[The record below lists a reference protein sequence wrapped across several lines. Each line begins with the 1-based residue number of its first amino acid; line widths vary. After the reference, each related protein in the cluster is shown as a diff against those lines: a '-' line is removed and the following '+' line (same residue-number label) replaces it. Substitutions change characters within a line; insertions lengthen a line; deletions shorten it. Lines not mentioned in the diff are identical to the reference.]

1 MKTGN
6 RISIRAPYS
15 RVFELGA
22 NVEDWGRI
30 LPHYRYVRVMARD
43 GNRKTVKMSAMR
55 DFIPVTWSAVET
67 VVEGDERKPGRIEFR
82 HIKGLVRGMYVEW
95 SFKVEGERVTVTIT
109 HDLEQPPF
117 PIRLL
122 GRKLTEIIVG
132 KAFIGYIANKT
143 LRRIKQLAEGEARTS
158 ASSEGL

>member
-15 RVFELGA
+15 RVFRLGA
-22 NVEDWGRI
+22 DVEEWGRI
-30 LPHYRYVRVMARD
+30 LPHYRYVRVLARD
-43 GNRKTVKMSAMR
+43 GNSKTVKMSAMR

-67 VVEGDERKPGRIEFR
+67 VVEGDEHAPGRIEFQ

-95 SFKVEGERVTVTIT
+95 SFRVEGEHVHVTIT
-109 HDLEQPPF
+109 HELEHPPF
-117 PIRLL
+117 PTRIL

-132 KAFIGYIANKT
+132 RAFIGYIANKT
-143 LRRIKQLAEGEARTS
+143 LRRIKQLAEEQ
-158 ASSEGL
+158 